1 MRRFYYLSVFLF
13 CDEKS
18 TIFEF
23 MKKMIFLLFALSALA
38 CNNDDDDDII
48 CTQIDRITVGLNVK
62 VKDAITNNYLGLGT
76 TVTAKDGNYSETLVF
91 LDRTVP
97 VFAGAVEREGNY
109 ILRVSAEGYANYV
122 SERIKVTSDGCNV
135 IPQHVEVLLQPE

>member
-1 MRRFYYLSVFLF
+1 MWEYIFVL
-13 CDEKS
+13 KNS
-18 TIFEF
+18 TIFEL
-23 MKKMIFLLFALSALA
+23 MKKMIYILFALSVLA
-38 CNNDDDDDII
+38 CNNDDDDDIT

-76 TVTAKDGNYSETLVF
+76 TVIAKDGNYSETLVF

-97 VFAGAVEREGNY
+97 AFAGAVEREGNY
-109 ILRVSAEGYANYV
+109 ILRVSAEGYATYV
-122 SERIKVTSDGCNV
+122 SERIMVTSDGCNV